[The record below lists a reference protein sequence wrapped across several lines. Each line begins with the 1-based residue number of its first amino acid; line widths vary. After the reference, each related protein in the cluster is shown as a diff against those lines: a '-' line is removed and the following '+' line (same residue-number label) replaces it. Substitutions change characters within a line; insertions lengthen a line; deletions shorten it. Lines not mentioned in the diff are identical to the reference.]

1 MPHAKPTHAKHAP
14 WALLPCILLT
24 LSSTTLLAR
33 PHAARAD
40 APKAAPSTA
49 AAAPYDDGDGDEL
62 LEHWGDPKYSREER
76 VQMAGMAGI
85 AALLVPALLL
95 ARRGRTARKAGRI

>member
-1 MPHAKPTHAKHAP
+1 MTPAKHAP

-33 PHAARAD
+33 PQAVRAA
-40 APKAAPSTA
+40 APK

-62 LEHWGDPKYSREER
+62 LEHWGDPKYSHEER
-76 VQMAGMAGI
+76 VQMAGI
-85 AALLVPALLL
+85 AALMVPALLL
-95 ARRGRTARKAGRI
+95 ARRGRTARKAKL